1 MLKDFKGVVMEELV
15 EFLRSVPL
23 FSELEDMDLERIAS
37 VAVKQKY
44 HKDNIILIEEEVGT
58 TMFIITSGK
67 VKISRIS
74 DDGREVILSILSEG
88 DFFGEMSLLD
98 GQTRSAN
105 VTALDN
111 SELLMLRRE
120 EFLQMLYDYPQI
132 AINLLKELA
141 QRIRKSDEQIKS
153 LSLQDATGRVASTII
168 RIAEDSGMFRK
179 GVVEVPDLPL
189 QQDLANMAG
198 TSRETI
204 SRVIKALCNQGHI
217 KKESNKILILN
228 YEEFKMIYAK

>member
-1 MLKDFKGVVMEELV
+1 MNLAIFKNI
-15 EFLRSVPL
+15 PL
-23 FSELEDMDLERIAS
+23 FSELSDKDLQK
-37 VAVKQKY
+37 VANVANKQKY
-44 HKDNIILIEEEVGT
+44 HKDNLILIEEEIGSS
-58 TMFIITSGK
+58 MFIILDGR

-105 VTALDN
+105 VTAIDA
-111 SELLMLRRE
+111 SEVLVIRRE
-120 EFLQMLYDYPQI
+120 EFLQILHNYPQI

-141 QRIRKSDEQIKS
+141 QRIRKGDEHIKS
-153 LSLQDATGRVASTII
+153 LSLQDAKGRVANTLL
-168 RIAEDSGMFRK
+168 RIAEDYGVFHK
-179 GVVEVPDLPL
+179 GQVEINELPL

-204 SRVIKALCNQGHI
+204 SRVIKSLIQQEYL
-217 KKESNKILILN
+217 KKERGKIIIID
-228 YEEFKMIYAK
+228 YENFKSIFSR

>member
-1 MLKDFKGVVMEELV
+1 MDIRVLKGI
-15 EFLRSVPL
+15 PL
-23 FSELEDMDLERIAS
+23 FSELSEKDLERIAN
-37 VAVKQKY
+37 VASKQRY
-44 HKDNIILIEEEVGT
+44 HKDNLILIEEEVGS
-58 TMFIITSGK
+58 TMFVILDGR

-105 VTALDN
+105 VTAIEE
-111 SELLMLRRE
+111 SELMVIRRE
-120 EFLQMLYDYPQI
+120 DFLQMLHDYPQI

-141 QRIRKSDEQIKS
+141 QRIRKSDEHIKS
-153 LSLQDATGRVASTII
+153 LSLQDATGRVASTLL
-168 RIAEDSGMFRK
+168 RIAEDSGVFRR
-179 GVVEVPDLPL
+179 GQVEISELPL

-204 SRVIKALCNQGHI
+204 SRVIKSLMIQSYL
-217 KKESNKILILN
+217 KKEKGKIIILD
-228 YEEFKMIYAK
+228 YEKFKSIFSR

>member
-1 MLKDFKGVVMEELV
+1 MEIDLLKGI
-15 EFLRSVPL
+15 PL
-23 FSELEDMDLERIAS
+23 FSELNEKDLEKITQVAS
-37 VAVKQKY
+37 KQRY
-44 HKDNIILIEEEVGT
+44 HKDNLILIEEEIGS
-58 TMFIITSGK
+58 TMFVILEGR

-105 VTALDN
+105 VTAIEEA
-111 SELLMLRRE
+111 ELLVIRRE
-120 EFLQMLYDYPQI
+120 DFLQMLRDYPQI

-141 QRIRKSDEQIKS
+141 QRIRKSDEHIKS
-153 LSLQDATGRVASTII
+153 LSLQDATGRVASTLL
-168 RIAEDSGMFRK
+168 RIAEDSGVFRK
-179 GVVEVPDLPL
+179 GQVEISELPL

-204 SRVIKALCNQGHI
+204 SRVIKSLMVQGYL
-217 KKESNKILILN
+217 KIQKGKIIILD
-228 YEEFKMIYAK
+228 YEKFKSIFAR